1 MLESSTSTL
10 SLRVESIYS
19 PLPPPQ
25 TVSPI
30 ESNHK
35 VMRINEIIGIPSS
48 P

>member
-19 PLPPPQ
+19 PPPPQ

>member
-10 SLRVESIYS
+10 SLRVESIY
-19 PLPPPQ
+19 PPPPQ